1 MKRCL
6 HYWVSFYFDMSQL
19 SASLSAP
26 PLSRADFQVVGGGS
40 GLPDA
45 RTCAARGGAGAGGGE
60 QTEAAF
66 LPAGRSANPNA
77 EYLN

>member
-1 MKRCL
+1 
-6 HYWVSFYFDMSQL
+6 MSQL
-19 SASLSAP
+19 SASLSA

-45 RTCAARGGAGAGGGE
+45 RTCAARGGAGGGE
-60 QTEAAF
+60 QTEGAF
-66 LPAGRSANPNA
+66 LPDGRSANPNA

>member
-1 MKRCL
+1 
-6 HYWVSFYFDMSQL
+6 MSQL

-26 PLSRADFQVVGGGS
+26 LSRADSQVVGGGS

-45 RTCAARGGAGAGGGE
+45 RTCAAPRGGAGGGE

-66 LPAGRSANPNA
+66 LPDGRSANPNA